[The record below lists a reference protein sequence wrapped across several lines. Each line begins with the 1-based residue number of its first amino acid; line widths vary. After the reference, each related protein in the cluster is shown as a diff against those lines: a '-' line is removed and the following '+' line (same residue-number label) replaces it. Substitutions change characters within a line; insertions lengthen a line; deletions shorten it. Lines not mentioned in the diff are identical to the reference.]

1 MSPPAPTGLREVHA
15 LALRRHQ
22 QRVAALTHPHWLHEE
37 VARRM
42 AQRLPVI
49 RHRPK
54 RVLNWQA
61 AISGSAKVLA
71 RAYPK
76 AQIVSQGVPQA
87 PVPRAWWRL
96 GLQAASATAGRAGG
110 AQAAADLVW
119 ANMALHFDADPPSLM
134 QAWKRALAPEGFL
147 MFSTLGPGSLREVQ
161 KVFDSRGWGP
171 AFAPFVDMHD
181 LGDMLVNAGFADPV
195 MDQEILSLHWAD
207 AQAMLNELRTW
218 GGNAAVDRFA
228 GLRARGW
235 KSRLEQALQTQ
246 LANLDGRPMLQLEL
260 VYGHAFQAAPRAAV
274 APQTTLPLD
283 DMRQMLRNGRR
294 P

>member
-1 MSPPAPTGLREVHA
+1 MSPPASTGPREVHA

-22 QRVAALTHPHWLHEE
+22 QRLAALTHPLWLHEE

-61 AISGSAKVLA
+61 ALSGSAKALA
-71 RAYPK
+71 TAYPK
-76 AQIVSQGVPQA
+76 AQIVSQGVAAA
-87 PVPRAWWRL
+87 PAPRAWWRL
-96 GLQAASATAGRAGG
+96 GMPRASAAVGPEVS
-110 AQAAADLVW
+110 ADLVW
-119 ANMALHFDADPPSLM
+119 ANMALHFDADPPALL
-134 QAWKRALAPEGFL
+134 QAWKQALAPEGFL
-147 MFSTLGPGSLREVQ
+147 MFSTLGPGSLRGLQ
-161 KVFDSRGWGP
+161 KVFDDRSWGS

-195 MDQEILSLHWAD
+195 MDQEILSLHWSD

-228 GLRARGW
+228 GLRSRGW
-235 KSRLEQALQTQ
+235 KSRLEHALQSQ

-274 APQTTLPLD
+274 APHTTLPLD
-283 DMRQMLRNGRR
+283 DMRQMLRTKRR